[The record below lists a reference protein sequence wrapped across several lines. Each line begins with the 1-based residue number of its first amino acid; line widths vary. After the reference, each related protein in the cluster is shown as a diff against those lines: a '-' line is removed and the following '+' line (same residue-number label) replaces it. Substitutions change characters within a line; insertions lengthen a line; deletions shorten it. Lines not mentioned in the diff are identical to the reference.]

1 MLPIADGESSAY
13 LDGAFDR
20 PTTVAALILG
30 LGKVADLEIQAGDDP
45 ASLRSLLKARADPSE
60 SPAPQQTYS
69 FSPTH
74 ATIFRVLFTR
84 PVPKPLFPALPA
96 RLSQPPAPPTVFM
109 LARHALCG
117 A

>member
-69 FSPTH
+69 FSPTR
-74 ATIFRVLFTR
+74 AKIFRVILTR
-84 PVPKPLFPALPA
+84 PVPNPLFPHFPPPLPN
-96 RLSQPPAPPTVFM
+96 PPPPPTLF
-109 LARHALCG
+109 
-117 A
+117 